1 MPIPVM
7 PMIIKNRKQTLF
19 EVVSIEQF
27 EEYLRREILNFKSM
41 DNLVGKEREQLVL
54 TLMEPTQIGIKKFR
68 NVFVKSYINCQTRYN
83 KKYWLQRGYSDE
95 QATFE
100 ILKIQKGNNAKAV
113 EVMQNLKEFNF
124 ENYKKKRNIYVEY
137 WVEKGFSEEEA
148 KIKLQERQSTY
159 SLEKMKQKY
168 GDENGLKKFNLR
180 NEKWLLSL
188 YGKMTPEQK
197 VEFEKSK
204 CVTKD
209 KMILKYGEKAALEK
223 WQNYIRSH
231 SNMWTASGISRKYID
246 EILNGIG
253 IEECSPE
260 IIFYGSFEKNEFHLY
275 DKETMSLY
283 WYDLTFFDRK
293 KIIEFDGVHV
303 HSDPNAP
310 IHERND
316 WKQAFTGKGYEDVLS
331 QDNAK
336 EQLAVKN
343 GFDVLRVRLPKHT
356 RDTKKEIVDQCVAF
370 IKNTKK

>member
-1 MPIPVM
+1 M
-7 PMIIKNRKQTLF
+7 PMPVIPMVIKSRKQTLF

-27 EEYLRREILNFKSM
+27 EEYLKREISNFKSM
-41 DNLVGKEREQLVL
+41 DNLIEKEREQLIL
-54 TLMEPTQIGIKKFR
+54 TLMEPTQMGIKKFR
-68 NVFVKSYINCQTRYN
+68 NVFVKNYINCQTRYN

-95 QATFE
+95 QAMDE
-100 ILKIQKGNNAKAV
+100 ILKIQKNNNAKAV
-113 EVMQNLKEFNF
+113 EAMQNLKEYNF
-124 ENYKKKRNIYVEY
+124 EEYKKKRNIYVEY

-209 KMILKYGEKAALEK
+209 KMIVKYGKETGSEK
-223 WQNYIRSH
+223 WENYIKSH
-231 SNMWTASGISRKYID
+231 INMWSASRISKKYID
-246 EILNGIG
+246 EILSK
-253 IEECSPE
+253 IENEGFSTE
-260 IIFYGSFEKNEFHLY
+260 TIFYGSEEKNEFYLY
-275 DKETMSLY
+275 DNETMSLY

-303 HSDPNAP
+303 HPDPNAHT
-310 IHERND
+310 HERND

-331 QDNAK
+331 QDNTK

-343 GFDVLRVRLPKHT
+343 GFDVLRVRLPKHA